1 MVDLNAVKDSILS
14 IIRSQGPVLPVQIS
28 RKLDKDT
35 IFAGAVLSELVNN
48 KLIFISNAKIGGSPV
63 YYISGQENKLNIL
76 YSHLPGKEK
85 EAYELLRT
93 RQILK
98 DSECEPG
105 IRVAL
110 RSIRDF
116 AKPLDINNELYWR
129 WYLIKEE
136 EALALLRPF
145 FKKETL
151 GKEMLKPQKIEKQG
165 IYDKVEIKKKEFVD
179 KIQEDLFFKYIN
191 DYFKI
196 KNIEVLNI
204 NNTRKNREVEGNIRV
219 KSELGVLDFY
229 FISKNKKKINEA
241 DLSLAND
248 KGRKHKMHV
257 LFLTNGELNKKT
269 WKYLEDNLKGSV
281 IVRKI

>member
-1 MVDLNAVKDSILS
+1 MVDLNAVKEKILS
-14 IIRSQGPVLPVQIS
+14 IVRSEGPVLPVQIS
-28 RKLDKDT
+28 RRLDKDT
-35 IFAGAVLSELVNN
+35 IFAGAVLSELVNS
-48 KLIFISNAKIGGSPV
+48 KLIFISNAKVGGSPV
-63 YYISGQENKLNIL
+63 YYVSGQESKLSML
-76 YSHLPGKEK
+76 YNHLPGKEK

-116 AKPLDINNELYWR
+116 AKPLDIHNELYWR
-129 WYLIKEE
+129 WYLINEE
-136 EALALLRPF
+136 ESSALLE
-145 FKKETL
+145 KV
-151 GKEMLKPQKIEKQG
+151 LKPQKSSLEKPK
-165 IYDKVEIKKKEFVD
+165 IEIKQPIIERKPEKEFID
-179 KIQEDLFFKYIN
+179 NSEDLFFKIVSN
-191 DYFKI
+191 YFKI

-204 NNTRKNREVEGNIRV
+204 NNIRKNREVEGSIRV

-229 FISKNKKKINEA
+229 FIAKNKKKINEA

-257 LFLTNGELNKKT
+257 LFLTNGELSKKT
-269 WKYLEDNLKGSV
+269 VKYLEDNIKGGV

>member
-1 MVDLNAVKDSILS
+1 MVDLALIKERILS
-14 IIRSQGPVLPVQIS
+14 IVKSEGPVLPVQIS

-48 KLIFISNAKIGGSPV
+48 KLISISNAKIGGSPV
-63 YYISGQENKLNIL
+63 YYVAGQESKLNIL
-76 YSHLPGKEK
+76 YGHLPGKEK

-98 DSECEPG
+98 DNECEAG

-116 AKPLDINNELYWR
+116 AKPLEINNEVYWR

-136 EALALLRPF
+136 EALAI
-145 FKKETL
+145 L
-151 GKEMLKPQKIEKQG
+151 GKSLKPQKELLEKPKT
-165 IYDKVEIKKKEFVD
+165 DKVEIRKKEFVER
-179 KIQEDLFFKYIN
+179 IQEDLFFKYIDN
-191 DYFKI
+191 YFRSR
-196 KNIEVLNI
+196 NIEVLGLS
-204 NNTRKNREVEGNIRV
+204 NTRKNREVEGSIRV

-229 FISKNKKKINEA
+229 FIAKNKKKINEA

-248 KGRKHKMHV
+248 KGRKNKMHV
-257 LFLTNGELNKKT
+257 LFLTNGEIGKKT
-269 WKYLEDNLKGSV
+269 QRYLEDNLKGSV
-281 IVRKI
+281 IVRRI